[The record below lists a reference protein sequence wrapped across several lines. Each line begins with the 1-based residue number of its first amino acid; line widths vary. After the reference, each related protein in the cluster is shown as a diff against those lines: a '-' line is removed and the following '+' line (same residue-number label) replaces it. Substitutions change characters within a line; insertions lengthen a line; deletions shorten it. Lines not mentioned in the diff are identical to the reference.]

1 MFENLSGFIESPM
14 GIGTTL
20 IVIIFILFLILK
32 SDDKN
37 EKFNTR
43 ALTLSALLIAL
54 SMVLGQIKLFPM
66 PQGGSVTLLSML
78 PIAYLGY
85 LYGVK
90 KSVMAGMVVGLLNLI
105 FNPYVIHPIQLL
117 LDYPIAFG
125 AMGLSGLSRKNLN
138 LGYIMGISGRY
149 ICAVLS
155 GIIFFGAYAPQGWN
169 AVKWS
174 LWYNITYIA
183 AEALITLIVIN
194 LPPVKNALKRLKNSL

>member
-14 GIGTTL
+14 GIGITL
-20 IVIIFILFLILK
+20 IVILFILFLILK

-183 AEALITLIVIN
+183 AEAVITLIVIN

>member
-1 MFENLSGFIESPM
+1 MFENLSGFVESPM
-14 GIGTTL
+14 GIGITL
-20 IVIIFILFLILK
+20 IVILFILFLILK

-37 EKFNTR
+37 EKFDTK

-78 PIAYLGY
+78 PITYLGY
-85 LYGVK
+85 LCGVK

-105 FNPYVIHPIQLL
+105 FNPYVIHPVQLL

-125 AMGLSGLSRKNLN
+125 AMGLSGLSRKNIN
-138 LGYIMGISGRY
+138 IGYITGVSGRY

-155 GIIFFGAYAPQGWN
+155 GIIFFGAYAPEGWN